1 VVTTVLLVIGG
12 YVVFVACVLAVLTAA
27 KRADEAME
35 QEPGPS
41 PEAREAAEPAR
52 SPSPPPVEALPAYDA
67 LGRLAGDV
75 RGALGAKRIAVVVSD
90 PGDPGSGTV
99 VASLGAPEL
108 LGSHVRI
115 STDPASGAPGPD
127 EARILGIGHDGRPRV
142 PWRFARVP
150 MAAHGHVVGVVA
162 VAARR
167 PRAFTRRDITFLERL
182 AGRAAYQLD
191 DDDDAAPA

>member
-1 VVTTVLLVIGG
+1 VVTTLLLVLGG
-12 YVVFVACVLAVLTAA
+12 YLVFVACVLAILTAA

-35 QEPGPS
+35 RSAPS
-41 PEAREAAEPAR
+41 PGAWLPDAPAPAAGA
-52 SPSPPPVEALPAYDA
+52 PPVEALPAYDA

-127 EARILGIGHDGRPRV
+127 DAWILGIGAEGRPRV

-150 MAAHGHVVGVVA
+150 MAAGDNVVGVVS

-167 PRAFTRRDITFLERL
+167 PRAFTRRDMTFLERL
-182 AGRAAYQLD
+182 ADRAARQLEGEGCGT
-191 DDDDAAPA
+191 

>member
-1 VVTTVLLVIGG
+1 MTTLLLVLVG
-12 YVVFVACVLAVLTAA
+12 YVAFVVCVLCILTAA

-35 QEPGPS
+35 RTQRAAPGDW
-41 PEAREAAEPAR
+41 AADVPPAADGA
-52 SPSPPPVEALPAYDA
+52 PPVETLPAYDA

-127 EARILGIGHDGRPRV
+127 EARILGIGREGRPRV

-150 MAAHGHVVGVVA
+150 MATHGNVVGMVA
-162 VAARR
+162 VASRR

-182 AGRAAYQLD
+182 AGRAARQLEGS
-191 DDDDAAPA
+191 